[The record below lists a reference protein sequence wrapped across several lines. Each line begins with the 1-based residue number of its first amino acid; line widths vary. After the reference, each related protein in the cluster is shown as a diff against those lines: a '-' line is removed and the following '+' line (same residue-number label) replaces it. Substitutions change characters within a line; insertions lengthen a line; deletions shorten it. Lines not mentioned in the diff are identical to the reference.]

1 MTVSTQPPNL
11 PDYEQLVKFL
21 FKPFLSATEAI
32 GVDCEYTIERRRIWI
47 RVAVATAD
55 QGSAFGR
62 GGRNIQAIRTVV
74 QAAAATVGQSIHLD
88 VYGNNS
94 SSRHADSD
102 DGQDNGGGSSGSR
115 PARSAPN
122 RRSSGGE
129 DAPAEDLRQRSNV
142 PPPKPRRQA

>member
-55 QGSAFGR
+55 QGTAFGR

-88 VYGNNS
+88 VYGNS
-94 SSRHADSD
+94 SSRHADTG
-102 DGQDNGGGSSGSR
+102 DGQDHGGGTSGSR
-115 PARSAPN
+115 PARTPPN
-122 RRSSGGE
+122 RRSSGDE
-129 DAPAEDLRQRSNV
+129 EAPTEELRQRSSV
-142 PPPKPRRQA
+142 PPPKPRR